1 MSVLTAVMMDQD
13 SFLYSILIV
22 GFSPA
27 FFNCPFFFVQSEKA
41 GRGLGMRL
49 VVFIK
54 AQLQFS
60 FSINCCRTCSRI
72 EQSSKVNGRRTRV
85 LPSTLSLAGTTGEG
99 RGNGPCDPTRQ
110 ESIVQEKG
118 SK

>member
-49 VVFIK
+49 VVF
-54 AQLQFS
+54 
-60 FSINCCRTCSRI
+60 
-72 EQSSKVNGRRTRV
+72 
-85 LPSTLSLAGTTGEG
+85 
-99 RGNGPCDPTRQ
+99 
-110 ESIVQEKG
+110 
-118 SK
+118 